1 MTIPATRDDAS
12 APFFDGLT
20 RGRLMLRSC
29 TRCGHV
35 SRPDTISCSSCHS
48 DELTCI
54 ASSGQGAVVSTI
66 VDPTGPMVLALVEL
80 SEGPWIASRILR
92 AETARDAPAG
102 TPVRLEVLDTGH
114 GEPIPAFV
122 RTQ

>member
-12 APFFDGLT
+12 APYFGGLT

-35 SRPDTISCSSCHS
+35 SRPDTISCPSCRS
-48 DELTCI
+48 DDLRWI
-54 ASSGQGAVVSTI
+54 DSSGQGAVVTTI
-66 VDPTGPMVLALVEL
+66 VDPTGPTVLALVEL
-80 SEGPWIASRILR
+80 TEGPWIASRILR

-102 TPVRLEVLDTGH
+102 TPVCLAVLDTGR

-122 RTQ
+122 RAQ